1 MPDTPAL
8 NLYVEDENLDH
19 LITYVIAEIRADMD
33 SGDLEA
39 LYHFLSKMPRPDLI
53 GYLSDSCGD
62 LALAGGIITEVEH
75 DTTF

>member
-53 GYLSDSCGD
+53 GFLGQARGD
-62 LALAGGIITEVEH
+62 EALAAAVITPVEY
-75 DTTF
+75 DATF